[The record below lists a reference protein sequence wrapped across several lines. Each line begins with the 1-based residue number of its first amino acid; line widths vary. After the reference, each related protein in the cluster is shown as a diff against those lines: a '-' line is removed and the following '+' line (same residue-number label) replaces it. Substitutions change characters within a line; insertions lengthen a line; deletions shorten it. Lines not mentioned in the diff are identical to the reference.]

1 MNKLFKKQGITV
13 GLLLFL
19 VSFCYRPV
27 FALEDLVPVGQT
39 VGVTLK
45 LDGISIADTAEVKDC
60 DGKFCAPAREAGL
73 QSGDI
78 IKKINGAAVDS
89 VEALE
94 KTVNAQGDKP
104 MNIEY
109 TRNGENKTAEVTA
122 ATSADDGLYRLG
134 IWIKDAVSGIGT
146 ITYYNPQTKEFGAL
160 GHGIS
165 ETPSDGTLEVSGGDV
180 LQAEIV
186 SVQKGERGNPGELI
200 GVFSEGEGKLG
211 TVTSN
216 SSVGLKGKIESD
228 SFAAAAVS
236 AIPTAAKDEV
246 TEGAAEI
253 AANVE
258 KNSVDRYSVEIQK
271 INKDSDDAKG
281 MIIKVTDKRLLEK
294 TGGIVRGMSGCPIIQ
309 NGRLVGA
316 VTHVLVNDPTRGY
329 GIFIENMLAEAKK

>member
-27 FALEDLVPVGQT
+27 FASEDLVPVGQT

-60 DGKFCAPAREAGL
+60 DGKFCAPAKEAGL
-73 QSGDI
+73 KSGDI

-122 ATSADDGLYRLG
+122 ATSADD
-134 IWIKDAVSGIGT
+134 AVSGIGT

-165 ETPSDGTLEVSGGDV
+165 EAPSDGTLEVSGGDV

-216 SSVGLKGKIESD
+216 SSVGLKGTIESD

-329 GIFIENMLAEAKK
+329 GIFIENMLANQK